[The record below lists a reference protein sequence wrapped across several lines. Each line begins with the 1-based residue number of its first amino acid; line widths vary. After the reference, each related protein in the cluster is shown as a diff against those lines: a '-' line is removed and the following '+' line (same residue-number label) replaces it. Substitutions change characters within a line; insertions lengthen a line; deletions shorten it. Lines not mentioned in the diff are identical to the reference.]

1 MFVMITLPSHKLAQ
15 ERSDQEGDPRT
26 ALEPNLRLAF
36 MFFFSPLHLF
46 VVTYCDMLIYF

>member
-26 ALEPNLRLAF
+26 ALEPNSRLAF
-36 MFFFSPLHLF
+36 MFFFLSPSS
-46 VVTYCDMLIYF
+46 VCCDIL